1 MASSHR
7 RHSLHAIGLVLL
19 GVLLAASLAAC
30 GGSDDADDEEAASL
44 AAGAAAPAAE
54 VGATAAASAAEPDA
68 ARADTALA
76 PATDRLVIRSADI
89 RLRVDDVAAAV
100 IVVRDMAAA
109 NGGFVFASST
119 HSDDESQ
126 FAQLTI
132 RVPADRYEDT
142 LNQLRSAAWVERVES
157 EESTSQDVSGEY
169 VDNESQLRT
178 LRETQ
183 SRLLD
188 LLGRAETVDDILRL
202 ELELQNIRGQIERI
216 QGRQQYLD
224 NATAYSTISVS
235 LSPVAGPSIAKVEE
249 NGFSISELL
258 QRGWEHARGAV
269 EAIIVASVTLLIV
282 AAFVAPVALLALF
295 VTRQIRSRSHRT
307 PAA

>member
-1 MASSHR
+1 MATTR
-7 RHSLHAIGLVLL
+7 RRPFHTIGLAFLGMLL
-19 GVLLAASLAAC
+19 VVSLAAC
-30 GGSDDADDEEAASL
+30 GGSDDAADEESAFAAS
-44 AAGAAAPAAE
+44 GVAPAAT
-54 VGATAAASAAEPDA
+54 VAATAGGAAAEPDS
-68 ARADTALA
+68 AREDAALA
-76 PATDRLVIRSADI
+76 PLTDRLVIRTADI

-100 IVVRDMAAA
+100 IVVRDMAAT
-109 NGGFVFASST
+109 NGGFVFSSST
-119 HSDDESQ
+119 HSDDDGQ
-126 FAQLTI
+126 FAQITI
-132 RVPADRYEDT
+132 RVPAERYEDT

-188 LLGRAETVDDILRL
+188 LLGRADTVDDILRL
-202 ELELQNIRGQIERI
+202 EMELQNIRGQIERI

-235 LSPVAGPSIAKVEE
+235 LSPVSVPASA
-249 NGFSISELL
+249 NTASDGFSVSELL
-258 QRGWEHARGAV
+258 ERGWAHARGAV
-269 EAIIVASVTLLIV
+269 EAIIVASVTIAIV
-282 AAFVAPVALLALF
+282 AAFATPLALLALL
-295 VTRQIRSRSHRT
+295 VARHVRGRSERT